1 MPPRPPD
8 PDYYRVL
15 GVKPSSSAAEIKKA
29 YRKLAMRWHP
39 DKNPDKADEA
49 LAVFQDVGEAY
60 TVLTDKQKP
69 SKAEAATQKLA
80 RINEAYTV
88 LGDADKRRMH
98 DLQRS
103 DAAGPSSGM
112 LSAGHPGRQGQHTRP
127 SAKPESP
134 IPLPSGHPGL
144 RRPVRW
150 AAGCSTLSSAGAARR
165 SSATRRACPRCDPRR
180 TCTRPCG
187 AAGPACSFCT

>member
-1 MPPRPPD
+1 MADVPD
-8 PDYYRVL
+8 DTGKDFYQIL
-15 GVKPSSSAAEIKKA
+15 GISRAATDAEIKKA
-29 YRKLAMRWHP
+29 YRKLAIKHHP
-39 DKNPDKADEA
+39 
-49 LAVFQDVGEAY
+49 
-60 TVLTDKQKP
+60 DKQKP